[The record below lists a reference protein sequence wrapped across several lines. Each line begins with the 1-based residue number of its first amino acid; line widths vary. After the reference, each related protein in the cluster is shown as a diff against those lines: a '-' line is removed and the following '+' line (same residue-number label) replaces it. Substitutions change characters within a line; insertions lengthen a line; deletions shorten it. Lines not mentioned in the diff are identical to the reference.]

1 MNGRTN
7 EEQED
12 EQEHTEGVGGK
23 NVWMKKRVSKQMHD
37 KWLNGYI
44 GNEHPHELMNKYM
57 NEWMKERTND
67 RANEWTNEKW
77 MKWIKWIEGMNEMN
91 EMNEINE
98 MNEKWK
104 NERMKWMN
112 EWMNE

>member
-44 GNEHPHELMNKYM
+44 GNEHPHELMHK
-57 NEWMKERTND
+57 
-67 RANEWTNEKW
+67 
-77 MKWIKWIEGMNEMN
+77 
-91 EMNEINE
+91 
-98 MNEKWK
+98 
-104 NERMKWMN
+104 
-112 EWMNE
+112 